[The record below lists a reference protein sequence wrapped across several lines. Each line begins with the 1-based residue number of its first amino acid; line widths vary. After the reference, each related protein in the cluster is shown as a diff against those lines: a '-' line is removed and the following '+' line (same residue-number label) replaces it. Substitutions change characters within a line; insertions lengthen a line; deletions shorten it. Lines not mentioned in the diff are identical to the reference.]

1 MKKAMIL
8 FLFMSVSFGMLAQD
22 QLLNVAKQYLL
33 SGDYIKAAATFKQL
47 VDYNQEDATVL
58 LGYFESLKGL
68 KDYKTAEKIIKQQLK
83 LNDKNVS
90 YQFELA
96 KLYKLQV

>member
-1 MKKAMIL
+1 MIL

-68 KDYKTAEKIIKQQLK
+68 KDYKTAEKS
-83 LNDKNVS
+83 LNNN
-90 YQFELA
+90 
-96 KLYKLQV
+96 